1 MSKSNL
7 VAVNECGRRIGE
19 DHPNAKLS
27 NADVDEVRHLREDT
41 GMRLNKIAKLFN
53 LTIGGVHK
61 ICNYTRRAQ
70 TIVGFKKIK

>member
-1 MSKSNL
+1 MTKL

-27 NADVDEVRHLREDT
+27 NADIDEVRHLREDT